1 MGVFLSISLAILILL
16 GLIVLISHHKEIYV
30 TLKNGLKRVLRYKLW
45 FIIIPYSALQEII
58 RTNNKSNKKR
68 RSKKEVK

>member
-30 TLKNGLKRVLRYKLW
+30 NLKNGLKSVLRYKLW
-45 FIIIPYSALQEII
+45 FIIIPYSALREII